1 MPEWKILL
9 TDGLEQN
16 GQTILRAAAQ
26 VEDREGIPA
35 EELQAIL
42 GEYDALIVRGRTKV
56 TRSLLGSTA
65 RLKVVGRSGVGV
77 DNIDLTAAREF
88 GIGVVNAAVSTRLAV
103 AELAV
108 GMLLAL
114 ARRIPY
120 ADRTIK
126 AGVWAKKELSGIE
139 LNGKTLG
146 VIGVGNIGAAV
157 AVRAG
162 ALGMDVIGYDPLLPA
177 EEIARRG
184 ARPVG
189 IDDLYA
195 SADFITI
202 HIPLTAGSRGWI
214 NAAVLAQMKPGVQ
227 IVCTARGGIIDEE
240 ALLAAL
246 NSGHVAGA
254 ALDVFSQEPPGLT
267 DLVSHPNVIATPHI
281 GAQTE
286 EAQARA
292 AVDIAC
298 EVLAV
303 LRGESLRWRIVGCPV
318 KITISILGRDNYGAT
333 ITTSQKYL
341 GRNSRPGCG
350 CIRIKLGSANLYA
363 PGWCSRARP
372 GAGDFAAAVPR

>member
-9 TDGLEQN
+9 TDGLEEN

-26 VEDREGIPA
+26 VENREGIPA
-35 EELQAIL
+35 EELQTIL

-56 TRSLLGSTA
+56 TRSLLESVA

-88 GIGVVNAAVSTRLAV
+88 GIAVVNAPVSTSLAV

-139 LNGKTLG
+139 LNGKILG

-240 ALLAAL
+240 SLLAAL

-281 GAQTE
+281 GAQTV

-303 LRGESLRWRIVGCPV
+303 LRGESLRWRIV
-318 KITISILGRDNYGAT
+318 
-333 ITTSQKYL
+333 
-341 GRNSRPGCG
+341 
-350 CIRIKLGSANLYA
+350 
-363 PGWCSRARP
+363 
-372 GAGDFAAAVPR
+372 

>member
-88 GIGVVNAAVSTRLAV
+88 GIAVVNAPVSTSLAV

-227 IVCTARGGIIDEE
+227 MVCTARGGIIDEE

-303 LRGESLRWRIVGCPV
+303 LRGESLRWRIV
-318 KITISILGRDNYGAT
+318 
-333 ITTSQKYL
+333 
-341 GRNSRPGCG
+341 
-350 CIRIKLGSANLYA
+350 
-363 PGWCSRARP
+363 
-372 GAGDFAAAVPR
+372 

>member
-88 GIGVVNAAVSTRLAV
+88 GIAVVNAPVSTSLAV

-254 ALDVFSQEPPGLT
+254 ALDVFSQEPPGMT

-303 LRGESLRWRIVGCPV
+303 LRGESLRWRIV
-318 KITISILGRDNYGAT
+318 
-333 ITTSQKYL
+333 
-341 GRNSRPGCG
+341 
-350 CIRIKLGSANLYA
+350 
-363 PGWCSRARP
+363 
-372 GAGDFAAAVPR
+372 

>member
-56 TRSLLGSTA
+56 TRSLLGSAA

-88 GIGVVNAAVSTRLAV
+88 GIAVVNAPVSTSLAV

-254 ALDVFSQEPPGLT
+254 ALDVFSQEPPGMT
-267 DLVSHPNVIATPHI
+267 DLVSHPNMIATPHI

-303 LRGESLRWRIVGCPV
+303 LRGESLRWRIV
-318 KITISILGRDNYGAT
+318 
-333 ITTSQKYL
+333 
-341 GRNSRPGCG
+341 
-350 CIRIKLGSANLYA
+350 
-363 PGWCSRARP
+363 
-372 GAGDFAAAVPR
+372 

>member
-88 GIGVVNAAVSTRLAV
+88 GIAVVNAPVSTSLAV

-254 ALDVFSQEPPGLT
+254 ALDVFSQEPPGMT
-267 DLVSHPNVIATPHI
+267 DLVSHPNMIATPHI

-303 LRGESLRWRIVGCPV
+303 LRGESLRWRIV
-318 KITISILGRDNYGAT
+318 
-333 ITTSQKYL
+333 
-341 GRNSRPGCG
+341 
-350 CIRIKLGSANLYA
+350 
-363 PGWCSRARP
+363 
-372 GAGDFAAAVPR
+372 

>member
-56 TRSLLGSTA
+56 TRSLLGSAA

-88 GIGVVNAAVSTRLAV
+88 GIAVVNAPVSTSLAV

-254 ALDVFSQEPPGLT
+254 ALDVFSQEPPGMT

-303 LRGESLRWRIVGCPV
+303 LRGESLRWRIV
-318 KITISILGRDNYGAT
+318 
-333 ITTSQKYL
+333 
-341 GRNSRPGCG
+341 
-350 CIRIKLGSANLYA
+350 
-363 PGWCSRARP
+363 
-372 GAGDFAAAVPR
+372 

>member
-88 GIGVVNAAVSTRLAV
+88 GIAVVNAPVSTSLAV

-146 VIGVGNIGAAV
+146 VIGVGNIGAGV

-303 LRGESLRWRIVGCPV
+303 LRGESLRWRIV
-318 KITISILGRDNYGAT
+318 
-333 ITTSQKYL
+333 
-341 GRNSRPGCG
+341 
-350 CIRIKLGSANLYA
+350 
-363 PGWCSRARP
+363 
-372 GAGDFAAAVPR
+372 

>member
-56 TRSLLGSTA
+56 TRSLLGSAA

-88 GIGVVNAAVSTRLAV
+88 GIAVVNAPVSTSLAV

-227 IVCTARGGIIDEE
+227 MVCTARGGIIDEE

-303 LRGESLRWRIVGCPV
+303 LRGESLRWRIV
-318 KITISILGRDNYGAT
+318 
-333 ITTSQKYL
+333 
-341 GRNSRPGCG
+341 
-350 CIRIKLGSANLYA
+350 
-363 PGWCSRARP
+363 
-372 GAGDFAAAVPR
+372 

>member
-88 GIGVVNAAVSTRLAV
+88 GIAVVNAPVSTSLAV

-303 LRGESLRWRIVGCPV
+303 LRGESLRWRIV
-318 KITISILGRDNYGAT
+318 
-333 ITTSQKYL
+333 
-341 GRNSRPGCG
+341 
-350 CIRIKLGSANLYA
+350 
-363 PGWCSRARP
+363 
-372 GAGDFAAAVPR
+372 

>member
-1 MPEWKILL
+1 
-9 TDGLEQN
+9 
-16 GQTILRAAAQ
+16 
-26 VEDREGIPA
+26 
-35 EELQAIL
+35 
-42 GEYDALIVRGRTKV
+42 
-56 TRSLLGSTA
+56 
-65 RLKVVGRSGVGV
+65 
-77 DNIDLTAAREF
+77 
-88 GIGVVNAAVSTRLAV
+88 
-103 AELAV
+103 
-108 GMLLAL
+108 
-114 ARRIPY
+114 IPY

-254 ALDVFSQEPPGLT
+254 ALDVFSQEPPGMT

-303 LRGESLRWRIVGCPV
+303 LRGESLRWRIV
-318 KITISILGRDNYGAT
+318 
-333 ITTSQKYL
+333 
-341 GRNSRPGCG
+341 
-350 CIRIKLGSANLYA
+350 
-363 PGWCSRARP
+363 
-372 GAGDFAAAVPR
+372 

>member
-9 TDGLEQN
+9 TDGLEEN

-26 VEDREGIPA
+26 VENREGIPA
-35 EELQAIL
+35 EELQTIL

-56 TRSLLGSTA
+56 TRSLLESAA

-88 GIGVVNAAVSTRLAV
+88 GIAVVNAPVSTSLAV

-139 LNGKTLG
+139 LNGKILG

-281 GAQTE
+281 GAQTA

-303 LRGESLRWRIVGCPV
+303 LRGESLRWRIV
-318 KITISILGRDNYGAT
+318 
-333 ITTSQKYL
+333 
-341 GRNSRPGCG
+341 
-350 CIRIKLGSANLYA
+350 
-363 PGWCSRARP
+363 
-372 GAGDFAAAVPR
+372 

>member
-56 TRSLLGSTA
+56 TRSLLGSAA

-88 GIGVVNAAVSTRLAV
+88 GIAVVNAPVSTSLAV

-214 NAAVLAQMKPGVQ
+214 NATVLAQMKPGVQ

-254 ALDVFSQEPPGLT
+254 ALDVFSQEPPGMT
-267 DLVSHPNVIATPHI
+267 DLVSHPNMIATPHI

-303 LRGESLRWRIVGCPV
+303 LRGESLRWRIV
-318 KITISILGRDNYGAT
+318 
-333 ITTSQKYL
+333 
-341 GRNSRPGCG
+341 
-350 CIRIKLGSANLYA
+350 
-363 PGWCSRARP
+363 
-372 GAGDFAAAVPR
+372 

>member
-56 TRSLLGSTA
+56 TRSLLGSAA

-88 GIGVVNAAVSTRLAV
+88 GIAVVNAPVSTSLAV

-126 AGVWAKKELSGIE
+126 AGIWAKKELSGIE

-227 IVCTARGGIIDEE
+227 MVCTARGGIIDEE

-303 LRGESLRWRIVGCPV
+303 LRGESLRWRIV
-318 KITISILGRDNYGAT
+318 
-333 ITTSQKYL
+333 
-341 GRNSRPGCG
+341 
-350 CIRIKLGSANLYA
+350 
-363 PGWCSRARP
+363 
-372 GAGDFAAAVPR
+372 

>member
-9 TDGLEQN
+9 TDGLEEN

-26 VEDREGIPA
+26 VENREGIPA
-35 EELQAIL
+35 EELQTIL

-56 TRSLLGSTA
+56 TRSLLESVA

-88 GIGVVNAAVSTRLAV
+88 GIAVVNAPVSTSLAV

-139 LNGKTLG
+139 LNGKILG

-195 SADFITI
+195 SADFITV

-240 ALLAAL
+240 SLLAAL

-281 GAQTE
+281 GAQTV

-303 LRGESLRWRIVGCPV
+303 LRGESLRWRIV
-318 KITISILGRDNYGAT
+318 
-333 ITTSQKYL
+333 
-341 GRNSRPGCG
+341 
-350 CIRIKLGSANLYA
+350 
-363 PGWCSRARP
+363 
-372 GAGDFAAAVPR
+372 

>member
-56 TRSLLGSTA
+56 TRSLLGSAA

-88 GIGVVNAAVSTRLAV
+88 GIAVVNAPVSTSLAV

-227 IVCTARGGIIDEE
+227 MVCTARGGIIDEE

-254 ALDVFSQEPPGLT
+254 ALDVFSQEPPGMT

-303 LRGESLRWRIVGCPV
+303 LRGESLRWRIV
-318 KITISILGRDNYGAT
+318 
-333 ITTSQKYL
+333 
-341 GRNSRPGCG
+341 
-350 CIRIKLGSANLYA
+350 
-363 PGWCSRARP
+363 
-372 GAGDFAAAVPR
+372 